1 MKLHHLLLLPTVPLL
16 LLGTSSCI
24 RVKSDPVEVKPIHI
38 TLDINVKVAKE
49 LKGFFDDLDAADP
62 TMKTK

>member
-1 MKLHHLLLLPTVPLL
+1 MRVLFVLLALPMLV
-16 LLGTSSCI
+16 LGTSGCI

-49 LKGFFDDLDAADP
+49 LKGFFDDLDKADP
-62 TMKTK
+62 TMKNK